1 MLCLNTA
8 YKAMGILSLALRPV
22 GIKTHDDWMEQT
34 LVGWGTRQLSINENR
49 LLIGN

>member
-22 GIKTHDDWMEQT
+22 GNINQIPVRGERNGKRANDPVNTIKA
-34 LVGWGTRQLSINENR
+34 QL
-49 LLIGN
+49 